1 MDGSRLHENTSTT
14 VNSTNMISSCKFLF
28 VFAMLACTGPV
39 PAAAFQPSQG
49 ACRRR
54 RGKALFMSG
63 GTVLRPTTGGDEISI
78 EKDSA
83 VELSGCKVEERGGRY
98 FCTSDNGKAKIGS
111 NTLSVGVSYGLND
124 GMRLTTDDGIEYEL
138 KMEGGGLP
146 TERRDPTMGLMFD
159 AMKAQFGVTDD
170 E

>member
-1 MDGSRLHENTSTT
+1 
-14 VNSTNMISSCKFLF
+14 
-28 VFAMLACTGPV
+28 
-39 PAAAFQPSQG
+39 
-49 ACRRR
+49 
-54 RGKALFMSG
+54 MSG
-63 GTVLRPTTGGDEISI
+63 STVLRPTTGGDEISI

-83 VELSGCKVEERGGRY
+83 VELSGCKIEEKGGRY
-98 FCTSDNGKAKIGS
+98 FCTSENGKAKIGS

-124 GMRLTTDDGIEYEL
+124 GMTLTTDDGIEYEL

>member
-1 MDGSRLHENTSTT
+1 
-14 VNSTNMISSCKFLF
+14 
-28 VFAMLACTGPV
+28 
-39 PAAAFQPSQG
+39 
-49 ACRRR
+49 
-54 RGKALFMSG
+54 MSG
-63 GTVLRPTTGGDEISI
+63 GTFLRPTAGGDEISI

-83 VELSGCKVEERGGRY
+83 VELSGCKVEEKGGRY
-98 FCTSDNGKAKIGS
+98 FCTSESGKVKIGT
-111 NTLSVGVSYGLND
+111 NTLTPGVSYGLND
-124 GMRLTTDDGIEYEL
+124 GMTLLTDDGNEYEL